1 MSAGEAGMSLL
12 AIVVMA
18 VVAFLMRAGGYWMMA
33 HVPLTPRVRR
43 ILEALPGSIVVAIV
57 APIVVRGGPVAA
69 LAVFTAAVVMILR
82 RNELLAVIAGIVVAC
97 ISRGAGI

>member
-1 MSAGEAGMSLL
+1 MSPGEAGMSLL

-57 APIVVRGGPVAA
+57 APIVARGGFVAT

-82 RNELLAVIAGIVVAC
+82 RNELVAVVAGIAVAC
-97 ISRGAGI
+97 IARGAGI